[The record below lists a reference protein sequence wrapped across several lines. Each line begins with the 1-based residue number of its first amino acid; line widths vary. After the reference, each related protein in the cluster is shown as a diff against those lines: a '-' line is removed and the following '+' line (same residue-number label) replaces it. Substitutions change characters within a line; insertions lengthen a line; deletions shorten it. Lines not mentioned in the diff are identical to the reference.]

1 MITYKV
7 HVLGLV
13 TTKLHSHAVLCAIN
27 NFTTTRGEGGNN
39 RIKELI
45 KEARKSQGEKVKT

>member
-39 RIKELI
+39 HIKELI
-45 KEARKSQGEKVKT
+45 KEARKSQGQKVKT